1 MNADKVEYEMA
12 LTLVSA
18 RNAGFASVSFNP
30 FFLRKIRG
38 SVFWFYRRLSAF
50 IGG

>member
-1 MNADKVEYEMA
+1 MNADKVKYEMA
-12 LTLVSA
+12 LTVVSA
-18 RNAGFASVSFNP
+18 RNEGVASVAFNP

-38 SVFWFYRRLSAF
+38 SVLWFHRRLSAF

>member
-1 MNADKVEYEMA
+1 MNADKVEYEIS

-18 RNAGFASVSFNP
+18 RNAGFASVSLNP

-38 SVFWFYRRLSAF
+38 SVIRFYRRLSAF